1 MGIRSPRLLERFSLR
16 IAVAFVALLGCEP
29 SALAGN
35 SVLPPVPA
43 PVSAPTLPPLP
54 ASVDVAT
61 PTVTA
66 PLHVTVPTVV
76 NSSPTSRKPTAA
88 PASVI
93 AARRMH
99 VHVLSSHERG
109 APAQRETHATPLR
122 QLRTLRAATTAGS
135 APRTSHAVILPLRTP
150 LGIVG
155 TSNGVSPS
163 ALPFVLFVLAAALAA
178 IALPGLGRRLQLFIR
193 APRPYRCLL
202 ALERPD

>member
-1 MGIRSPRLLERFSLR
+1 MGIRSPRLLERFSLC
-16 IAVAFVALLGCEP
+16 IAVAFVSLLGLAP

-35 SVLPPVPA
+35 TVLPPVSA
-43 PVSAPTLPPLP
+43 PVSAPTLPTPP
-54 ASVDVAT
+54 ATIKVAT
-61 PTVTA
+61 PTVTL
-66 PLHVTVPTVV
+66 PLHVTVPTVAGF
-76 NSSPTSRKPTAA
+76 SPSSRKSTAA

-99 VHVLSSHERG
+99 VHVLSSHKRG

-122 QLRTLRAATTAGS
+122 QLTTPRASTTAGS
-135 APRTSHAVILPLRTP
+135 TPRMSRAILRPLQTP
-150 LGIVG
+150 SGIAG
-155 TSNGVSPS
+155 TSSGASPS
-163 ALPFVLFVLAAALAA
+163 ALTFVLFILVAALAA